1 VSEDATTLR
10 TILRELP
17 RRRVALLVAFVVFSV
32 LILVY
37 LRALDVGRERAEMFG
52 REPERAAAVAPW
64 SWSSEE
70 WAGSWPWT
78 RSMNRSPNAT
88 TRRAFRLASG
98 TAASLAEIAFSGEY
112 GGATTYGNATWYK
125 AEESGLFGS
134 KGWLVNASDASAV
147 ARNARDL
154 VRDEWGQP
162 IRFRVP
168 GQVHTRGWDAW
179 SIGPNGIDEQGQG
192 DDILI
197 GEDVAPVVT
206 K

>member
-1 VSEDATTLR
+1 MSEDATTLR

-37 LRALDVGRERAEMFG
+37 LRALEVGRERAEMFG
-52 REPERAAAVAPW
+52 REPETAAAVPPW

-78 RSMNRSPNAT
+78 RSMNRSPNAA
-88 TRRAFRLASG
+88 TRRAFHVARFWGAAMTEYASS
-98 TAASLAEIAFSGEY
+98 TNRSRVSTLYLVEVDD
-112 GGATTYGNATWYK
+112 N
-125 AEESGLFGS
+125 FGS
-134 KGWLVNASDASAV
+134 KGWTVDASDASGV